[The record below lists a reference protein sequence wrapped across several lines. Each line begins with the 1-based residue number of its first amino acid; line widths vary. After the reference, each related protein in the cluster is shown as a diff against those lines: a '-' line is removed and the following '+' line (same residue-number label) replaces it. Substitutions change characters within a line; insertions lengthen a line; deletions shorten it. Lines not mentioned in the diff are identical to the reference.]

1 MARRSRAPK
10 RGLPLRRL
18 AGPVA
23 TVALPVLAFALL
35 LAPQSVTDRA
45 RVWAAPLFRPLDHL
59 TAGWALD
66 LDASPSVPA
75 SARPAADA
83 DADRRLERLQNALAE
98 ATARL
103 GDYDRQVR
111 DLAQIR
117 ESLGGLPCRLVPARV
132 VAPEIT
138 AGRTGALLSKGFQA
152 GIGEGG
158 AVFEARLNRGAREAL
173 RRGEPILTAGG
184 LVGIVDNVGPLTSSV
199 RLLSDPETRFM
210 VQLVTRRDGVWRP
223 GPDGLGAQGAG
234 DGRTMTIE
242 HVPRAAD
249 VAVGDWV
256 VTSPSPETRLPPYL
270 VVGRVARARPHPR
283 TPLFDTLVV
292 DLQAT
297 PATAR
302 EVYVL
307 SHLRTPE
314 R

>member
-1 MARRSRAPK
+1 MARRTRAPK
-10 RGLPLRRL
+10 RGPHLRRL
-18 AGPVA
+18 AGPIA

-35 LAPQSVTDRA
+35 LAPQSVTNRA
-45 RVWAAPLFRPLDHL
+45 RVWAAPLFRPLDNL

-66 LDASPSVPA
+66 LDATPSAPA
-75 SARPAADA
+75 ASRPAAA
-83 DADRRLERLQNALAE
+83 PEAERRLERLQKALAE

-138 AGRTGALLSKGFQA
+138 AGRTGALLSKGFQS

-158 AVFEARLNRGAREAL
+158 AVFEGRLNRGAREAI

-184 LVGIVDNVGPLTSSV
+184 LIGVVENVGPLTSSV
-199 RLLSDPETRFM
+199 RLLADPETRFM

-223 GPDGLGAQGAG
+223 GPDGLAAQGAG
-234 DGRTMTIE
+234 DGQTMTIE

-249 VAVGDWV
+249 IAVGDWV
-256 VTSPSPETRLPPYL
+256 VTSPSETRLPPYL
-270 VVGRVARARPHPR
+270 IVGRVARARPHPK
-283 TPLFDTLVV
+283 TPLFDSLGV
-292 DLQAT
+292 DLQVT
-297 PATAR
+297 LDTAR

-307 SHLRTPE
+307 SRLHTPE